1 MKNAMIF
8 AAKTVA
14 VFVALI
20 IGQMVSGMVILA
32 AIHGAIP
39 AMATDGPFTAA
50 QAMPVIAAA
59 NAIILALLAANMRW
73 STWGKAAAVF
83 VIFYILETGL
93 SQIEA
98 WYFNSYM
105 HVSPAL
111 LTGMALGNLV
121 KAALAAVVCA
131 LLWPSRIGE
140 PAESLGGLVWKMP
153 VIIPLYIVFYFG
165 AGALIAW
172 QGAAVRAYYQQGFHI
187 DTGQLALLQVLRGAI
202 WAGVALLIVK
212 SLKGGVMFRALMT
225 GLAFAVLMALVLLLP
240 NSFMP
245 WDVRKM
251 HLMEI
256 FSSNLLFGILAALI
270 LMIGKKRAEA

>member
-1 MKNAMIF
+1 MKNGLIF
-8 AAKTVA
+8 VAKTVA
-14 VFVALI
+14 VFVALMV
-20 IGQMVSGMVILA
+20 GQMLSGMVILA

-39 AMATDGPFTAA
+39 AVANDGPLTAA
-50 QAMPVIAAA
+50 QAMPLIAAA
-59 NAIILALLAANMRW
+59 NAIVLALLAANMRW
-73 STWGKAAAVF
+73 STWGKAAALF

-105 HVSPAL
+105 HLSPEL
-111 LTGMALGNLV
+111 LTGMALGNLA
-121 KAALAAVVCA
+121 KAAIAAVACA
-131 LLWPSRIGE
+131 LLWPSKTGE
-140 PAESLGGLVWKMP
+140 PAETLGGLAWKLP
-153 VIIPLYIVFYFG
+153 VIIPIYIVFYFG

-172 QGAAVRAYYQQGFHI
+172 QGAAVRAFYQQGFHI

-212 SLKGGVMFRALMT
+212 SLKGSVMLRAGLT
-225 GLAFAVLMALVLLLP
+225 GLSFAALMALVLLLP

-256 FSSNLLFGILAALI
+256 FSSNFLFGILAALI
-270 LMIGKKRAEA
+270 LMAGRKRAEV